1 MTNDELRDLAE
12 RQINDLRRLSRL
24 LFIALAGLAVSILFN
39 VSQAQKLTQLDDQLR
54 QLQGTLPALAD
65 RKLQELMPQLEARA
79 RQIEES
85 ARRADQAMQG
95 LDAKINATAD
105 SVTAR
110 IESRL
115 PGVLDRYIASK
126 IDPALPRLR
135 RD

>member
-24 LFIALAGLAVSILFN
+24 LFIALAGLGVSILFN

-110 IESRL
+110 LESRL

>member
-12 RQINDLRRLSRL
+12 RQIYDLRRLNRL
-24 LFIALAGLAVSILFN
+24 LFIVLGGLAVSILFN
-39 VSQAQKLTQLDDQLR
+39 VSQAQKLTQVDDELR
-54 QLQGTLPALAD
+54 QLQGALPALAD
-65 RKLQELMPQLEARA
+65 RKLQELLPQLEVRA

-85 ARRADQAMQG
+85 ARRAEGAMQG
-95 LDAKINATAD
+95 LDAKINASAD
-105 SVTAR
+105 VLTAR

-115 PGVLDRYIASK
+115 PAVLDRYIASK